1 MNATLLPHGAIAVTD
16 AYRQREALAAL
27 DGAVWAAGIK
37 AWVLDATPANA
48 ASLAAL
54 CALPPEIEAL
64 LPAPEVRERPV
75 DDGRWLTS
83 ARPYAHQREAVAA
96 AMTHFERGGRGF
108 ALLMEMGCG
117 KTLAA
122 LEVAARLHVTS
133 TVERVLVVC
142 PSSVVPV
149 WTREVAAFL
158 PGAESRELVGTRA
171 KRLEALDQ
179 LSRLQGSGVPL
190 VVAIV
195 NYESAWRLAD
205 ELVAWSPGLVVA
217 DESQRI
223 KGHATKQTKG
233 VTRIGRS
240 AGYRLALSGTP
251 VTNGPL
257 DVFAQ
262 WRFLDESVFGP
273 SYYAF
278 RARYAVMGGYE
289 GKQVVGYRVLD
300 ELVRRAHRIAYRVT
314 KAEALDLPETTDVTV
329 PVELSPAERRVYDE
343 LARESVT
350 ELGGS
355 EVSVTNILTRLLRLQ
370 QIASG
375 SVPAD
380 GGPTVELG
388 SSKVDAVLELV
399 DEAVSGGGKV
409 VVFCRFR
416 SEVARISS
424 ALPGALVLTGDTPQA
439 ERGELVRSFQ
449 EDHGVRV
456 LVAQIQVG
464 GAGITLTAASTMVF
478 CSASFNYSDFEQAK
492 ARIHRIGQAQPCTY
506 YHVVARDTV
515 DELIAEALA
524 RKCDVARL
532 VVDRGAG
539 VIQPKRPQGA
549 SAGESAL
556 SGADEARAMLRGD
569 ASREEGRAR

>member
-1 MNATLLPHGAIAVTD
+1 VNATLLPHGVIAVQD

-27 DGAVWAAGIK
+27 DGAVWAAGLK
-37 AWVLDATPANA
+37 AWVVDATPGNA

-54 CALPPEIEAL
+54 CPLPPEIEAL
-64 LPAPEVRERPV
+64 LPEPEVRERPA

-96 AMTHFERGGRGF
+96 AMQHFERGGRGF

-122 LEVAARLHVTS
+122 LEIAARLHVTAD
-133 TVERVLVVC
+133 VERVLVVA
-142 PSSVVPV
+142 PGSVVPV
-149 WTREVAAFL
+149 WTREIAAFL

-171 KRLEALDQ
+171 KRVEALKQ
-179 LSRLQGSGVPL
+179 LAWCASQGAPL
-190 VVAIV
+190 TVAIV
-195 NYESAWRLAD
+195 NYESSWRLED
-205 ELVAWSPGLVVA
+205 ELAAWSPDLVVA

-233 VTRIGRS
+233 VTRIGRH
-240 AGYRLALSGTP
+240 AGHRLALSGTP

-262 WRFLDESVFGP
+262 WRFLDEGVFGP

-278 RARYAVMGGYE
+278 RARYAVMGGFE
-289 GKQVVGYRVLD
+289 GKQVVGYRALD

-314 KAEALDLPETTDVTV
+314 KADALDLPETTDVTV
-329 PVELSPAERRVYDE
+329 PVVLSAHERRAYDQ
-343 LARESVT
+343 LARESVA
-350 ELGGS
+350 EFEGG
-355 EVSVTNILTRLLRLQ
+355 EVSVTNVLTRLLRLQ
-370 QIASG
+370 QITSG
-375 SVPAD
+375 VVPTD
-380 GGPTVELG
+380 EGRPVELG
-388 SSKVDAVLELV
+388 SSKVDATVELV
-399 DEAVSGGGKV
+399 EDAVSGGGKV

-416 SEVARISS
+416 SEIARIASRI
-424 ALPGALVLTGDTPQA
+424 PGALTLTGDTPQA
-439 ERGELVRSFQ
+439 ERGELVRRFQ
-449 EDHGVRV
+449 EDDDARV

-478 CSASFNYSDFEQAK
+478 CSTSFNFADFEQAK
-492 ARIHRIGQAQPCTY
+492 ARIHRIGQSQHCTY
-506 YHVVARDTV
+506 YNLVAADTV

-539 VIQPKRPQGA
+539 VFRDKAETPR
-549 SAGESAL
+549 
-556 SGADEARAMLRGD
+556 
-569 ASREEGRAR
+569 